1 MNNLFFILVLL
12 VVASALTLLVLTYR
26 IGTQKKAFN
35 NEISPKIVKH
45 NMTRNPLILAFLIY
59 AVVMVIILIL
69 AYFYFDFF
77 GY

>member
-12 VVASALTLLVLTYR
+12 VIASALTLLVLTYR
-26 IGTQKKAFN
+26 IGTQRKAFN

-45 NMTRNPLILAFLIY
+45 NITKNPLILVFFIY
-59 AVVMVIILIL
+59 AVVMAIVLIL